1 MKKETGDRQLVMRWL
16 SKEGV
21 AVIPEDRMD
30 ATGEERVGETEVAKM
45 TCASLAQAPRR
56 MLIKQW
62 LTFIEH

>member
-1 MKKETGDRQLVMRWL
+1 MRLL